1 MPHNPKAITGG
12 QQWANQPPDE
22 FTQTKREL
30 EENARKIA
38 KSFGKETDRFNPLSP
53 DKAKEYVDSLKERQT
68 STLTPEQRKALED
81 YQQKQNIDEIVK
93 KVVNENR
100 LTKQLQQIER
110 EMVRDLA
117 K

>member
-1 MPHNPKAITGG
+1 MASNCSFASTG
-12 QQWANQPPDE
+12 
-22 FTQTKREL
+22 
-30 EENARKIA
+30 
-38 KSFGKETDRFNPLSP
+38 P

-117 K
+117 KEKTLGD